1 MEKNAEAVKVCIR
14 VRPQSIKERRE
25 GQEEIVSVDD
35 SRAEL
40 TIRNPED
47 LKKPLMFTYDFAFG
61 QSAMQSTIYEACSQP
76 VVASLLDGFNCTIF
90 AYGQTGSG
98 KTFTM
103 EGVEGDPNLVGVIPR
118 SFSHIFGA
126 IRAAAANEEHLVRAS
141 MLEIY
146 NEELRDSLSKSSD
159 KRDKLEIHED
169 PRAGFYVRGL
179 SIVTVKNEA
188 ELMELVSAGKSS
200 RKVRATAMNDYSS
213 RSHSILSIIVESSV
227 LDSLTGQTAFKIG
240 KLNLVDL
247 AGSEKQKQTKTSD
260 EALKEGININLSLTT
275 LGNVINL
282 LVKGAPHVPYR
293 NSKLTKLLSDS
304 LGGNSKTLMIAT
316 VSPALSNF
324 QESLQTLKYASRAKM
339 ITNKPRVNED
349 AKDALLRQKQDE
361 LKLLRI
367 QIERLAAA
375 HGERI
380 DGGTIPLP
388 ADEREPTRLGNK
400 QLKNLTA
407 EESEITRERQDL
419 RRQLEEKQE
428 RVRREEGEK
437 LALISKYNAMCKD
450 IISKHDYER
459 DLTQAREELE
469 KLNSDKTDQRNYVQT
484 QQLLRQKKQAVD
496 SMEAQTKQ
504 IQDQLLALNQK
515 IASMRDRIGFFK
527 QNRQTAGQDLSQT
540 SEDLS
545 QQIQQRKMTLK
556 RQSFF
561 LQQLI
566 PDWFRRLIEGSDGS
580 DQGRLVLPA
589 YAFAELKRPL
599 ARPRYTLA
607 CSYENPYIRE
617 INLQGKTHSYPS
629 EGGLYD
635 DGRFIRL
642 FRSGGC

>member
-1 MEKNAEAVKVCIR
+1 M
-14 VRPQSIKERRE
+14 
-25 GQEEIVSVDD
+25 
-35 SRAEL
+35 
-40 TIRNPED
+40 
-47 LKKPLMFTYDFAFG
+47 
-61 QSAMQSTIYEACSQP
+61 
-76 VVASLLDGFNCTIF
+76 
-90 AYGQTGSG
+90 
-98 KTFTM
+98 
-103 EGVEGDPNLVGVIPR
+103 
-118 SFSHIFGA
+118 
-126 IRAAAANEEHLVRAS
+126 
-141 MLEIY
+141 
-146 NEELRDSLSKSSD
+146 
-159 KRDKLEIHED
+159 
-169 PRAGFYVRGL
+169 
-179 SIVTVKNEA
+179 
-188 ELMELVSAGKSS
+188 
-200 RKVRATAMNDYSS
+200 
-213 RSHSILSIIVESSV
+213 

-380 DGGTIPLP
+380 DGGTISLP

-589 YAFAELKRPL
+589 YAFSELKRPL

>member
-14 VRPQSIKERRE
+14 VRPLSNKEKRE

-47 LKKPLMFTYDFAFG
+47 SKKPLMFTYDFAFG
-61 QSAMQSTIYEACSQP
+61 QNAQQSAIYEACSQP

-103 EGVEGDPNLVGVIPR
+103 EGVEGDPTLIGVIPR

-126 IRAAAANEEHLVRAS
+126 IRAAAADQEHLVRAS
-141 MLEIY
+141 MLELY
-146 NEELRDSLSKSSD
+146 NEELRDSLSKPGD
-159 KRDKLEIHED
+159 KREKLEIHED

-188 ELMELVSAGKSS
+188 ELMELVSVGKSS

-213 RSHSILSIIVESSV
+213 RSHSILSIIVESSA
-227 LDSLTGQTAFKIG
+227 LDSMTGQSAFKIG

-375 HGERI
+375 HGDRI
-380 DGGTIPLP
+380 EDLSAPMP
-388 ADEREPTRLGNK
+388 VDEREPSRPGTQKLQSLR
-400 QLKNLTA
+400 A

-428 RVRREEGEK
+428 RARREESEK
-437 LALISKYNAMCKD
+437 LSLISKYNAMCKD

-469 KLNSDKTDQRNYVQT
+469 KLNSDKTDHRNYVQT
-484 QQLLRQKKQAVD
+484 QQLLRQKKQAVGT
-496 SMEAQTKQ
+496 MEAQTKQ

-515 IASMRDRIGFFK
+515 ITGMRDRIAFFK
-527 QNRQTAGQDLSQT
+527 QNRQAAGQGLSQT
-540 SEDLS
+540 VEDLS
-545 QQIQQRKMTLK
+545 QQIQQRKNTLK
-556 RQSFF
+556 RQAFF

-566 PDWFRRLIEGSDGS
+566 PAWFRRLIEGSDGS
-580 DQGRLVLPA
+580 EPGRLALPA
-589 YAFAELKRPL
+589 YAFSELKRPL

-617 INLQGKTHSYPS
+617 INLQGKLHSYPS
-629 EGGLYD
+629 EQGLYD
-635 DGRFIRL
+635 DGELNRIF
-642 FRSGGC
+642 